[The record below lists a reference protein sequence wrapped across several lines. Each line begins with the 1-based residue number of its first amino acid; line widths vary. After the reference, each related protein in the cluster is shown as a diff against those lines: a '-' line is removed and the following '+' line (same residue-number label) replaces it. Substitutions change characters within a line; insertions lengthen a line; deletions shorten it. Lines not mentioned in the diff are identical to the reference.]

1 MEKKYS
7 LTLHVKSL
15 WNILNVNEKKKYSLY
30 VFLLIIQ
37 ALLETLSIG
46 SLYPLLLLIFSN
58 GEILNDNTSQI
69 FNFLKENFLINLNFL
84 SISIIILSLF
94 LIKNFY
100 IISVIHWSR
109 SLERDLRLRLK
120 KNLLSNY
127 INRDYTFHLNRETD
141 KLVRNIT
148 LATDKIAAS
157 IRNILMLINESL
169 LFIFLIILMAS
180 INFKILLYL
189 ISIVT
194 IPIFIVGPFLKRTL
208 IKLGGYSFDYE
219 AKSLKRIFQALSMV
233 KEIKI
238 FEKQNFFLKFFSID
252 ERNYQ
257 NLERKLFIIK
267 SYPKFAFEI
276 ILVIG
281 ILTFLNLN
289 FSDMTD
295 TQISEYLPSV
305 AILSVIAMRIFPS
318 LNKIIYILQKYNR
331 YQKTVEEIE
340 KDLAK
345 KINFELINKNKLEE
359 FKEIRLEN
367 ISFGYEGKEKL
378 VLENFNLDL
387 RKGESLG
394 IIGSSGSGKSTLI
407 DIILGILEPKD
418 GKIKFNNKDIE
429 RKNYNWLSLFAYVPQ
444 NMSFFDDTIISNIT
458 LEDNID
464 VVDKSKL
471 DFSIKKSGL
480 EKFVNGLEHGLK
492 TNIGELGVRISGG
505 ERQRLGI
512 ARALY
517 KDSEIIIFDESFNSI
532 DEKTK
537 REIIEDINEL
547 FKLKTV
553 INISHEKE
561 DLRYCNRIVE
571 IQIN

>member
-1 MEKKYS
+1 MS
-7 LTLHVKSL
+7 SL
-15 WNILNVNEKKKYSLY
+15 WNILNANEKKKYSLY

-84 SISIIILSLF
+84 FISIIILFLF

-100 IISVIHWSR
+100 IIFVIHWSR

-331 YQKTVEEIE
+331 YQNGRRNRERSC
-340 KDLAK
+340 
-345 KINFELINKNKLEE
+345 KN
-359 FKEIRLEN
+359 
-367 ISFGYEGKEKL
+367 
-378 VLENFNLDL
+378 
-387 RKGESLG
+387 
-394 IIGSSGSGKSTLI
+394 
-407 DIILGILEPKD
+407 
-418 GKIKFNNKDIE
+418 
-429 RKNYNWLSLFAYVPQ
+429 
-444 NMSFFDDTIISNIT
+444 
-458 LEDNID
+458 
-464 VVDKSKL
+464 
-471 DFSIKKSGL
+471 
-480 EKFVNGLEHGLK
+480 
-492 TNIGELGVRISGG
+492 
-505 ERQRLGI
+505 
-512 ARALY
+512 
-517 KDSEIIIFDESFNSI
+517 
-532 DEKTK
+532 
-537 REIIEDINEL
+537 
-547 FKLKTV
+547 
-553 INISHEKE
+553 
-561 DLRYCNRIVE
+561 
-571 IQIN
+571 

>member
-1 MEKKYS
+1 M
-7 LTLHVKSL
+7 
-15 WNILNVNEKKKYSLY
+15 
-30 VFLLIIQ
+30 
-37 ALLETLSIG
+37 
-46 SLYPLLLLIFSN
+46 
-58 GEILNDNTSQI
+58 NDNTSQI

-84 SISIIILSLF
+84 FLLIIILSLF

-189 ISIVT
+189 ISIVA
-194 IPIFIVGPFLKRTL
+194 IPIFIVGPFLKTTL

-257 NLERKLFIIK
+257 NLERKLFIK
-267 SYPKFAFEI
+267 SPKVVFG

-367 ISFGYEGKEKL
+367 IS
-378 VLENFNLDL
+378 LDM
-387 RKGESLG
+387 RK
-394 IIGSSGSGKSTLI
+394 
-407 DIILGILEPKD
+407 
-418 GKIKFNNKDIE
+418 
-429 RKNYNWLSLFAYVPQ
+429 RKTCS
-444 NMSFFDDTIISNIT
+444 
-458 LEDNID
+458 
-464 VVDKSKL
+464 
-471 DFSIKKSGL
+471 
-480 EKFVNGLEHGLK
+480 
-492 TNIGELGVRISGG
+492 
-505 ERQRLGI
+505 
-512 ARALY
+512 
-517 KDSEIIIFDESFNSI
+517 
-532 DEKTK
+532 
-537 REIIEDINEL
+537 RE
-547 FKLKTV
+547 F
-553 INISHEKE
+553 
-561 DLRYCNRIVE
+561 
-571 IQIN
+571 